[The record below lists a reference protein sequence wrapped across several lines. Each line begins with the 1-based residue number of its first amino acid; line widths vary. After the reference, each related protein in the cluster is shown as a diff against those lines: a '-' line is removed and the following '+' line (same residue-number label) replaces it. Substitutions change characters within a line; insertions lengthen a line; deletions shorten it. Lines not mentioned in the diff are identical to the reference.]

1 MICCVFKIFSFSG
14 RDEMCIR
21 DRKCTA
27 AWLLHIHCIFLPETR
42 QDNGL
47 PEPVWCECLQEM
59 LQNDEVQTGRY
70 SPPLSPRCHTVSS
83 IQSLPLYKA
92 FVLLPPKR
100 LLPLSGFL
108 QSAPH
113 TCSGTPGCCPSK
125 HPHEVPPMPPLEEMY
140 SKASLILSLIH
151 IYRNIILK

>member
-1 MICCVFKIFSFSG
+1 
-14 RDEMCIR
+14 
-21 DRKCTA
+21 
-27 AWLLHIHCIFLPETR
+27 
-42 QDNGL
+42 
-47 PEPVWCECLQEM
+47 M

-83 IQSLPLYKA
+83 IQSLLLYKA

-140 SKASLILSLIH
+140 SKNSVSIDPISHPPDPTPPHNQPFHNPSRPVQSDSPAETYHNLYLNTGL
-151 IYRNIILK
+151 